1 MRPVVAKLTDA
12 EAKLLTNCLELAIEF
27 ETGGKMNQ
35 GKAEK
40 GLRIFNLLQK
50 LLHILY
56 RVSHNFSLLLDC
68 VNNLH

>member
-50 LLHILY
+50 L
-56 RVSHNFSLLLDC
+56 SLDTVYEKDFFKDRSWKLK
-68 VNNLH
+68 